1 MFLLL
6 VIRCDNVICISQVFS
21 PERGVTQTGHTNTNT
36 STLLLSIQCQE
47 IIERPTVDIALEE
60 KSDQALLELYDEHL
74 NNTSPLGDSSIQFSV
89 RVLRDMLKYS
99 FRGQNEEAA
108 NGASLITLFSTLGA
122 QDSYLNRRGGT
133 LRHVQK

>member
-1 MFLLL
+1 M
-6 VIRCDNVICISQVFS
+6 
-21 PERGVTQTGHTNTNT
+21 
-36 STLLLSIQCQE
+36 
-47 IIERPTVDIALEE
+47 DIALEE